1 MRLDHKTSKFTVFTP
16 NQAQREPKY
25 ESAHTK
31 TYMDTNLTDIIK
43 PGILK
48 EL

>member
-1 MRLDHKTSKFTVFTP
+1 MVFTP
-16 NQAQREPKY
+16 YQAQREPKY